1 MTAWLHVVQQ
11 AWGGN
16 FMLLIATGLLCSG
29 HVAINEEALW
39 TLSGFKHTIDVP
51 YVTVNYHILRVA
63 GVC

>member
-1 MTAWLHVVQQ
+1 MQQ
-11 AWGGN
+11 ALGGN
-16 FMLLIATGLLCSG
+16 FMLLIATGLLCSV

-39 TLSGFKHTIDVP
+39 TLSGFKYTIDVP